1 MRGIA
6 TFVPVV
12 AVVFGVSA
20 ASARPA
26 AGQTTPP
33 GRAVV
38 VDGTIVMSVEDDFQS
53 GRATRHYFLDPSG
66 PGGRYELRL
75 TPAQANLVEP
85 GMRVRVIGRL
95 AGGILTANQPDYS
108 VVVLDAPALVAPGGT
123 R

>member
-12 AVVFGVSA
+12 AVMFGVSA
-20 ASARPA
+20 ANARPA
-26 AGQTTPP
+26 AGQATPP
-33 GRAVV
+33 GRPVV
-38 VDGTIVMSVEDDFQS
+38 VEGTIVMSVEDDFRS
-53 GRATRHYFLDPSG
+53 GRATRRYFLDPAG

-75 TPAQANLVEP
+75 TPAQADLVQP

-95 AGGILTANQPDYS
+95 VERVLTANRADHG
-108 VVVLDAPALVAPGGT
+108 VLVLDTPAAESPHKA